1 MTNPP
6 TAPSMKQKNQ
16 LLLISE
22 THNEGGLNEYL
33 SKNIFGEMTDFE
45 QDAETYKLFL

>member
-22 THNEGGLNEYL
+22 TPDEGGMNEYL
-33 SKNIFGEMTDFE
+33 SKNIREMTDFE